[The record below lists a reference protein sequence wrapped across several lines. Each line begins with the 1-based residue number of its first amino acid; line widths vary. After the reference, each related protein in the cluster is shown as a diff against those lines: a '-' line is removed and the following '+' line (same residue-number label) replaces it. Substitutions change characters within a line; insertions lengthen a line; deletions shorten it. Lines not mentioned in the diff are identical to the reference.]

1 MMKVKKKVENGH
13 QRNDQIKRQL
23 ELLSSRDMS
32 FSSGTSAKL
41 SDISKYNAHVAERGG
56 CPLSLTDT
64 IRFCFMLSDSE
75 TSRCVPDL
83 SAVDTDS
90 EKSRICRFNNVIR
103 EPRVLA
109 RIRVHGDHL
118 GDQGA
123 RLRSFG
129 TISVMKE
136 FPSGEGYNI

>member
-1 MMKVKKKVENGH
+1 
-13 QRNDQIKRQL
+13 
-23 ELLSSRDMS
+23 MS

-41 SDISKYNAHVAERGG
+41 SDISKYNAHVAGERGLSVVTHG
-56 CPLSLTDT
+56 HNEVLFHAVRFRNVPL
-64 IRFCFMLSDSE
+64 R
-75 TSRCVPDL
+75 PDL

-90 EKSRICRFNNVIR
+90 EKSRICRFNNVIQ

-129 TISVMKE
+129 YHL
-136 FPSGEGYNI
+136 GHEGVSFQRGV